1 MVTRAELEAAD
12 QFAQYESIQ
21 YQCQGNLNLY
31 DSPELQDLATQAV
44 AGRQLRIVALP
55 SDSAAIEVC
64 LCEDDYPGWM
74 AIEDLDLIEPA
85 AEPYR
90 SISLSLPEIT
100 SRLPQAIA
108 YTQAA
113 MRQPNHYLWGGTI
126 GPNYDCSG
134 LMQAAFLSAG
144 IWIPR
149 DAYQQADFAQSIDLT
164 EANPGDLI
172 FFGSDTVP
180 GRHDRITHV
189 GLYLGDLHYIHS
201 SGKDHGRNGI
211 AIDRLSAQEDAIAQ
225 AYYQQFHSVGRI
237 VRSYEAEGKRQEVEG
252 KSPPAS

>member
-1 MVTRAELEAAD
+1 MVTRAELEAAT
-12 QFAQYESIQ
+12 ESAQ

-31 DSPELQDLATQAV
+31 DSPELKDLATQAI
-44 AGRQLRIVALP
+44 AGRQLRIVSLP
-55 SDSAAIEVC
+55 SVSLPLDSAAIEVC

-74 AIEDLDLIEPA
+74 AIEDLDLLEPA

-100 SRLPQAIA
+100 NRLPQVIA

-126 GPNYDCSG
+126 GSNYDCSG
-134 LMQAAFLSAG
+134 LMQAAFCSAG

-149 DAYQQADFAQSIDLT
+149 DAYQQADFAQAIDLT

-172 FFGSDTVP
+172 FFG
-180 GRHDRITHV
+180 GDRITHV
-189 GLYLGDLHYIHS
+189 GLYLGDLRYIHS

-211 AIDRLSAQEDAIAQ
+211 AIDRLAADGDGIAQ

-237 VRSYEAEGKRQEVEG
+237 TSSYQPVFKE
-252 KSPPAS
+252 